1 MLNFGFGE
9 IFIVI
14 VLALVFVGP
23 ERLPHAVRWL
33 GRQYGKLMRA
43 SEELRRAFVLEA
55 DRMDAE
61 QRTEDLRRR
70 REEARQRAEEARR
83 AREEGREPPPGS
95 PELPEDAATR
105 PGPVAVEPPDAGD
118 AAAAALAERGLA
130 PAGDSSPP
138 VHEAPLNRELPE
150 DDLPVEQQ
158 RSPRRSSR
166 EPDEASS

>member
-1 MLNFGFGE
+1 MLNFGLGE

-43 SEELRRAFVLEA
+43 SDELRRAFVLEA

-61 QRTEDLRRR
+61 QRTEDLRKR

-83 AREEGREPPPGS
+83 AREEGREPPEGG
-95 PELPEDAATR
+95 PELPEDAAPRPTR
-105 PGPVAVEPPDAGD
+105 PPSPEAEPADAGAAAGQALVERGITPAKHG
-118 AAAAALAERGLA
+118 AAAAEPPA
-130 PAGDSSPP
+130 PG
-138 VHEAPLNRELPE
+138 E
-150 DDLPVEQQ
+150 DTP
-158 RSPRRSSR
+158 
-166 EPDEASS
+166 